1 MSAGVWLWPT
11 SIARAKSDLPED
23 QVGTGLVI
31 ARPIFQM
38 QGFLRFGC
46 AVIAQG
52 APDFV
57 ANLYG
62 VFRRCEFLAGRFAI
76 WGLAR
81 SRRLHGHRKTDD
93 PESSVTLVC
102 SIAWASSLQSEQAI
116 CIEPLGASLTNNPIG
131 ARAARRLPGP
141 AETIVATPLLPHDGH
156 FRSTGVLTV
165 TAHIREV
172 LMPRSRIKR

>member
-31 ARPIFQM
+31 ARPITQM
-38 QGFLRFGC
+38 HGFLRFRC
-46 AVIAQG
+46 AGIAHCE
-52 APDFV
+52 PDFV
-57 ANLYG
+57 TNLYG

-102 SIAWASSLQSEQAI
+102 SVAWAPSLQSEQAI
-116 CIEPLGASLTNNPIG
+116 CIEPSGASLTKNPIG
-131 ARAARRLPGP
+131 ARAARRLRSP
-141 AETIVATPLLPHDGH
+141 AETNVATPLLPHDGH
-156 FRSTGVLTV
+156 FTSTGLPV
-165 TAHIREV
+165 TADMKKGSHAEK
-172 LMPRSRIKR
+172 PY